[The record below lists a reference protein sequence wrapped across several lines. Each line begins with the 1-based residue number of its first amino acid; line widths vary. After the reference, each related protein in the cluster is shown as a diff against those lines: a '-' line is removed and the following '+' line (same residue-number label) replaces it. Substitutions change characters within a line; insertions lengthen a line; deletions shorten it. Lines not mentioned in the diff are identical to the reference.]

1 MPEEVPQVS
10 FNALNGANSFQTT
23 RITGK
28 IRKHEVHILIDRG
41 ATNNFLY
48 VNVAKQV
55 GCKTNKTYQLEVE
68 TGGGRKL
75 ISNVVYKEFEGTT
88 NAELLMFCVYPNTGV
103 NLMKMEGQAK
113 IGEIFPELSKVVDTF
128 VDVFEMPTELPPKT
142 SHDHKIPLLPNTQ
155 PTNIRPYRH
164 PHMQKDA
171 IEVMDKFPIPI
182 IEELIEELYGA
193 TVFSKLDLSKSL
205 EDHVQH
211 SSAVLATMRHNQL
224 FAKKS
229 KCVFGTSQVE
239 YLRHV
244 ISAKEVA
251 TNPNK
256 IKAMQDWLKPSNVKQ
271 LRGFLG
277 LTGYYRRFIMNFALV
292 SKPLTQLLKKGGYN
306 WTKEA
311 QLAFETLKTA
321 MLRAPVLALPD
332 FTKPFEVET
341 NALGLGGYLLDRHFI
356 IKTDDF
362 SLKYLLDHK
371 ITTPTQMKWLP
382 KLIGFDYE
390 VSYKKGSENGATDAV
405 SRVQT
410 SDLFSMITT
419 LITTELAKKI
429 EASWL
434 EDEKLLAIIKKLQYG
449 QEAKK
454 HYVWSN
460 NQLTR
465 KGKIMAGQNPELRK
479 ELLQHYHRGFVRGH

>member
-1 MPEEVPQVS
+1 
-10 FNALNGANSFQTT
+10 
-23 RITGK
+23 
-28 IRKHEVHILIDRG
+28 
-41 ATNNFLY
+41 
-48 VNVAKQV
+48 
-55 GCKTNKTYQLEVE
+55 
-68 TGGGRKL
+68 
-75 ISNVVYKEFEGTT
+75 
-88 NAELLMFCVYPNTGV
+88 
-103 NLMKMEGQAK
+103 MEGHAK
-113 IGEIFPELSKVVDTF
+113 IGEIGPELSKVVDTF
-128 VDVFEMPTELPPKT
+128 ADIFEMPTKLPPKT
-142 SHDHKIPLLPNTQ
+142 SHDHKIPLLSNTH
-155 PTNIRPYRH
+155 PVNIKPYRH
-164 PHMQKDA
+164 PPMQKDA
-171 IEVMDKFPIPI
+171 IEVMVKELLDSGVIKPSHGPFASPIVMVKKKDNTWRMCVDYKQLNKNTFKDKFPIPI

-205 EDHVQH
+205 QDHVQH
-211 SSAVLATMRHNQL
+211 LSAVLATIRHNQL

-244 ISAKEVA
+244 ISAKE
-251 TNPNK
+251 
-256 IKAMQDWLKPSNVKQ
+256 
-271 LRGFLG
+271 
-277 LTGYYRRFIMNFALV
+277 
-292 SKPLTQLLKKGGYN
+292 GGYK

-341 NALGLGGYLLDRHFI
+341 DALGLGGYLLDRHFI

-382 KLIGFDYE
+382 KLMGFDYE

-429 EASWL
+429 KASWL

-479 ELLQHYHRGFVRGH
+479 ELLQHYHGGFVRGH